1 MADPVRVGST
11 SEFGEGQ
18 LRGFV
23 VEGLPVAVV
32 RVGDRFY
39 AFADYCTH
47 EGLTLTAGYGV
58 AVENEI
64 VCLMHTSVFDIETGE
79 PIEGPAYDRLP
90 IYRVIVEGDD
100 VLVAI

>member
-1 MADPVRVGST
+1 MAEPVRVAQASD
-11 SEFGEGQ
+11 FVDGQ

-23 VEGLPVAVV
+23 IAGLPVAVV
-32 RVGDRFY
+32 RIGGRFH

-58 AVENEI
+58 AVENEV
-64 VCLMHTSVFDIETGE
+64 VCMMHASVFDIETGE

-90 IYRVIVEGDD
+90 VYEVVVDGDD
-100 VLVAI
+100 VLVAV